1 MGVGD
6 ERQRH
11 GEDGQ
16 PRAPALDEGHDEGR
30 RHDRREQGD
39 EGVHPRLLRVVG
51 QERVDRGQ
59 QRRDPGRA
67 VAEERAPP
75 QPGGRDGEDRE
86 GDGERVRV
94 GLAAAEDAH
103 PQLEDQVVQRRRAVL
118 AQDGGDVAQRMRRD
132 ADRQALV
139 DPEAGVDGLGAQR
152 EREPDEEGQDEQRLG
167 QADGQARGAQ
177 PGEPRPRARDGRRRG
192 AHPQCPTIRQP
203 PEIANVRTP
212 ASPPRLSMPGT
223 AERLPAVV
231 FERSTTPGVCGGQV
245 AGHAG
250 RAARAVVCSPSSQAT
265 DGHLERAGVG
275 RAAAFRRAGPPARA
289 MAPGRPSVRRAW

>member
-6 ERQRH
+6 QRQRDR
-11 GEDGQ
+11 EDGQ

-51 QERVDRGQ
+51 QERVDRRQ

-67 VAEERAPP
+67 IAEEGAPA
-75 QPGGRDGEDRE
+75 QPGGRHGEDRE

-118 AQDGGDVAQRMRRD
+118 AQDARDVAQRMRRD
-132 ADRQALV
+132 ADREALV

-152 EREPDEEGQDEQRLG
+152 ERQPDEEGQDEQRLG

-177 PGEPRPRARDGRRRG
+177 PRDPRPRARDARRCG
-192 AHPQCPTIRQP
+192 AHPQRPTMRQP
-203 PEIANVRTP
+203 PEIANVFTA
-212 ASPPRLSMPGT
+212 ASPPMLSIAGN
-223 AERLPAVV
+223 R
-231 FERSTTPGVCGGQV
+231 V
-245 AGHAG
+245 A
-250 RAARAVVCSPSSQAT
+250 AARRPRPQHDA
-265 DGHLERAGVG
+265 RAP
-275 RAAAFRRAGPPARA
+275 AAARRPARW
-289 MAPGRPSVRRAW
+289 PSARSSCAR